1 MAEPIQRAT
10 DLTGT
15 LVLKHDIMFLV
26 CDAFGDMHPDT
37 RGLGLYLGDTRVLNR
52 YELRIN
58 GARPVVLRTGGG
70 AGYGGTIQ
78 LTNPDIA
85 RNPIEKGDA
94 TNILQRQSLGIVRE
108 RLLSDG
114 LGERIRIQNYTMHPE
129 RCRLTLRIDAD
140 FADIFEVRGVVREKR
155 GERLPDV
162 CEEDRV
168 VFSYLGLDARMRRTE
183 LLFSERPRVL
193 PADVSVEEIEE
204 RLQTPQDDP
213 AEAGSEG
220 VATGNMLLV
229 FDWLLPAGAVRALDV
244 RVTAEVSDSPE
255 TSRGARRTIAGPR
268 HLPAEEAEAAHRAW
282 HSSSATVSTTHHT
295 AERALRRGMS
305 DLRLL
310 VDSGPGP
317 GERYVAAGVPWY
329 NALFGRDSII
339 TALQLLSIRPQIAQ
353 ETLQILA
360 RLQATE
366 VDDWR
371 DAQPGK
377 ILHELRTGEMAA
389 ANEIAQTPYYGSVD
403 STPLWLMLLGEYERW
418 TGDLEL
424 VERLWPAALGC
435 LRWIEEFGDADG
447 DGFVEFQRHSTR
459 GLINQGWKDS
469 GEANRWTDGRLAT
482 APLALVEV
490 QAYVYQARLE
500 LARLS
505 RRRGDVPFAEVQE
518 RAAEKLRERFEAC
531 FWMEEAGTYALCLD
545 EDKRPVDAIASN
557 AGHVLWCGIASP
569 ERARRVADRLLEP
582 DLFSGWGIRTLSS
595 KMAGYNP
602 IGYHLGSIW
611 PHDNA
616 IAAAGLWRY
625 GFRNEAARVA
635 GVMLEATQFF
645 RDARLPELFCGFD
658 RADSP
663 YPVPYPVAC
672 SPQAWAAGAIFQLLG
687 AMLGL
692 QPDAAKAELRM
703 LAPTLPE
710 WLPEV
715 LIENLRVGEA
725 VVDLLV
731 RRNDGSTGVEVL
743 RKTGDLSVVVR
754 V

>member
-1 MAEPIQRAT
+1 M
-10 DLTGT
+10 
-15 LVLKHDIMFLV
+15 
-26 CDAFGDMHPDT
+26 
-37 RGLGLYLGDTRVLNR
+37 
-52 YELRIN
+52 
-58 GARPVVLRTGGG
+58 
-70 AGYGGTIQ
+70 
-78 LTNPDIA
+78 
-85 RNPIEKGDA
+85 
-94 TNILQRQSLGIVRE
+94 
-108 RLLSDG
+108 
-114 LGERIRIQNYTMHPE
+114 
-129 RCRLTLRIDAD
+129 
-140 FADIFEVRGVVREKR
+140 
-155 GERLPDV
+155 
-162 CEEDRV
+162 
-168 VFSYLGLDARMRRTE
+168 
-183 LLFSERPRVL
+183 
-193 PADVSVEEIEE
+193 
-204 RLQTPQDDP
+204 
-213 AEAGSEG
+213 
-220 VATGNMLLV
+220 
-229 FDWLLPAGAVRALDV
+229 
-244 RVTAEVSDSPE
+244 
-255 TSRGARRTIAGPR
+255 
-268 HLPAEEAEAAHRAW
+268 
-282 HSSSATVSTTHHT
+282 
-295 AERALRRGMS
+295 
-305 DLRLL
+305 
-310 VDSGPGP
+310 
-317 GERYVAAGVPWY
+317 AAGVPWY
-329 NALFGRDSII
+329 NALFGRDAII
-339 TALQLLSIRPQIAQ
+339 VALQLLSIRPQIAQ

-418 TGDLEL
+418 TGGHGAGRPPVACGARLPALDRRVRRRGWRRLRRVPAPLFARPHQPGLEGL
-424 VERLWPAALGC
+424 RRGQSLDRRPA
-435 LRWIEEFGDADG
+435 
-447 DGFVEFQRHSTR
+447 RH
-459 GLINQGWKDS
+459 G
-469 GEANRWTDGRLAT
+469 

-505 RRRGDVPFAEVQE
+505 RRRGDIAFAEAQE
-518 RAAEKLRERFEAC
+518 HAAEQLRERFEAC

-545 EDKRPVDAIASN
+545 GDKRAVDAIASN

-569 ERARRVADRLLEP
+569 ERARRVADRLLGP

-595 KMAGYNP
+595 RMAGYNP

-616 IAAAGLWRY
+616 ICAAGLWRY

-672 SPQAWAAGAIFQLLG
+672 SPQAWAAGSIFQLLG
-687 AMLGL
+687 AMLGM
-692 QPDAAKAELRM
+692 QPDAANEELRM

-715 LIENLRVGEA
+715 RIENLRVGDA

-743 RKTGDLSVVVR
+743 RRTGDLSVVVR

>member
-1 MAEPIQRAT
+1 VEPIQRAT

-15 LVLKHDIMFLV
+15 LVLKHDILFLV
-26 CDAFGDMHPDT
+26 CDAFGDIHPDT

-52 YELRIN
+52 YEMRIN

-70 AGYGGTIQ
+70 AGYGGSIQ

-94 TNILQRQSLGIVRE
+94 NNILQRQSLGIVRE

-129 RCRLTLRIDAD
+129 RCRLTLRVDAD
-140 FADIFEVRGVVREKR
+140 FADIFEVRGVAREKR

-162 CEEDRV
+162 RDEDRV
-168 VFSYLGLDARMRRTE
+168 VFGYQGLDARVRRTE
-183 LLFSERPRVL
+183 LQFSERPRFL
-193 PADVSVEEIEE
+193 PGDVSNEEIEE
-204 RLQTPQDDP
+204 RLATPHGAS
-213 AEAGSEG
+213 AEPGSEG
-220 VATGNMLLV
+220 ATPGTMLLV
-229 FDWLLPAGAVRALDV
+229 FDWLIDAGAVQALDI
-244 RVTAEVSDSPE
+244 RVTSEVSDVAE
-255 TSRGARRTIAGPR
+255 TSRAQRRTTVSGSR

-282 HSSSATVSTTHHT
+282 HSSSATVGTTHHT
-295 AERALRRGMS
+295 ADRALRRGMS

-310 VDSGPGP
+310 VNSGPGP
-317 GERYVAAGVPWY
+317 GERFVAAGVPWY
-329 NALFGRDSII
+329 NAIFGRDAII
-339 TALQLLSIRPQIAQ
+339 TALQMLSIRPQIAQ
-353 ETLQILA
+353 EALQVLA

-403 STPLWLMLLGEYERW
+403 STPLWLILLGEYERW

-435 LRWIEEFGDADG
+435 LRWIDEFGDADG

-469 GEANRWTDGRLAT
+469 GDANRWTDGRLA
-482 APLALVEV
+482 AGPLALVEV

-518 RAAEKLRERFEAC
+518 RTAARLREGFEAC
-531 FWMEEAGTYALCLD
+531 FWIEEAGTYALCLD
-545 EDKRPVDAIASN
+545 GDKRPVDAIASN
-557 AGHVLWCGIASP
+557 AGHVLWCGMASP
-569 ERARRVADRLLEP
+569 ERARRVADRLLGP

-595 KMAGYNP
+595 KMSGYNP

-616 IAAAGLWRY
+616 ICAAGLWRY

-672 SPQAWAAGAIFQLLG
+672 SPQAWAAGSIFQLLG
-687 AMLGL
+687 AMLGM
-692 QPDAAKAELRM
+692 QPDAANQELRM
-703 LAPTLPE
+703 IAPTLPE

-715 LIENLRVGEA
+715 RIENLRVGEA

-743 RKTGDLSVVVR
+743 RRTGELSVVVR

>member
-1 MAEPIQRAT
+1 VAEPIQRAT

-15 LVLKHDIMFLV
+15 LVLKHDILFLV
-26 CDAFGDMHPDT
+26 CDAFGDVHPDT

-58 GARPVVLRTGGG
+58 GVRPVVLRTGGG

-94 TNILQRQSLGIVRE
+94 NNILQRQSLGIVRE

-129 RCRLTLRIDAD
+129 RCLLTLRVDSD

-155 GERLPDV
+155 GQRLPDV
-162 CEEDRV
+162 CDEDRV
-168 VFSYLGLDARMRRTE
+168 VFSYQGLDDRLRRTE

-193 PADVSVEEIEE
+193 PADLSVEEIEK
-204 RLQTPQDDP
+204 RLKTPE
-213 AEAGSEG
+213 EAASR
-220 VATGNMLLV
+220 AASADAAPGNVLLV
-229 FDWLLPAGAVRALDV
+229 FDWLLDAGAVRALDV
-244 RVTAEVSDSPE
+244 RVTSEVIDSPE
-255 TSRGARRTIAGPR
+255 TSRAPRRTITGPR
-268 HLPAEEAEAAHRAW
+268 RLPTEEAEAAHRAW

-295 AERALRRGMS
+295 ADRALRRGMS

-310 VDSGPGP
+310 VNSGPGP
-317 GERYVAAGVPWY
+317 GERFVAAGVPWY
-329 NALFGRDSII
+329 NAIFGRDAII
-339 TALQLLSIRPQIAQ
+339 TALQLLSIRPQVAQ
-353 ETLQILA
+353 ETLQVLA

-435 LRWIEEFGDADG
+435 LRWIDEFGDADG

-469 GEANRWTDGRLAT
+469 GDANRWTDGSLAT
-482 APLALVEV
+482 GPLALVEV
-490 QAYVYQARLE
+490 QGYVYQARLE

-505 RRRGDVPFAEVQE
+505 RRRGDVPFAEAQE
-518 RAAEKLRERFEAC
+518 KAAEQLRERFEAC

-545 EDKRPVDAIASN
+545 GDKRAVDAIASN
-557 AGHVLWCGIASP
+557 AGHVLWCGIASQ
-569 ERARRVADRLLEP
+569 ERARSVADRLLGP

-616 IAAAGLWRY
+616 ICAAGLWRY

-672 SPQAWAAGAIFQLLG
+672 SPQAWAAGSIFQLLG
-687 AMLGL
+687 AMLGM
-692 QPDAAKAELRM
+692 QPDAANDELRM
-703 LAPTLPE
+703 IAPTLPE

-715 LIENLRVGEA
+715 RIENLRVGEA

-731 RRNDGSTGVEVL
+731 RRTDGSTGVEVL
-743 RKTGDLSVVVR
+743 RRTGDLSVVVR

>member
-1 MAEPIQRAT
+1 VAEPIQRAT

-15 LVLKHDIMFLV
+15 LVLKHDILFLV
-26 CDAFGDMHPDT
+26 CDAFGDVHPDT

-58 GARPVVLRTGGG
+58 GVRPVVLRTGGG

-94 TNILQRQSLGIVRE
+94 NNILQRQSLGIVRE

-129 RCRLTLRIDAD
+129 RCLLTLRVDSD

-155 GERLPDV
+155 GQRLPDV
-162 CEEDRV
+162 CDEDRV
-168 VFSYLGLDARMRRTE
+168 VFSYQGLDARMRRTE
-183 LLFSERPRVL
+183 LQFSERPRVL
-193 PADVSVEEIEE
+193 PADLSVEEIEK
-204 RLQTPQDDP
+204 RLRSPE
-213 AEAGSEG
+213 EAAPKPGS
-220 VATGNMLLV
+220 AADAPGNVLLI
-229 FDWLLPAGAVRALDV
+229 FDWLLDAGAVRALDV
-244 RVTAEVSDSPE
+244 RVTSEVTDSPDAN
-255 TSRGARRTIAGPR
+255 RAPRRTTAGPR
-268 HLPAEEAEAAHRAW
+268 HLPTEEAEAAHRAW

-295 AERALRRGMS
+295 ADRALRRGMS

-310 VDSGPGP
+310 VNSGPGP
-317 GERYVAAGVPWY
+317 GERFVAAGVPWY
-329 NALFGRDSII
+329 NAIFGRDAII
-339 TALQLLSIRPQIAQ
+339 TALQLLSIRPQVAQ
-353 ETLQILA
+353 ETLQVLA
-360 RLQATE
+360 RLQATD

-435 LRWIEEFGDADG
+435 LRWIDEFGDADG

-469 GEANRWTDGRLAT
+469 GDANRWTDGSLAT
-482 APLALVEV
+482 GPLALVEV
-490 QAYVYQARLE
+490 QGYVYQARLE

-505 RRRGDVPFAEVQE
+505 RRRGDVPFAEAQE
-518 RAAEKLRERFEAC
+518 KAAEQLRERFEAC

-545 EDKRPVDAIASN
+545 GDKRAVDAIASN
-557 AGHVLWCGIASP
+557 AGHVLWCGIASQ
-569 ERARRVADRLLEP
+569 ERARSVADRLLGP

-595 KMAGYNP
+595 KMAGFNP

-616 IAAAGLWRY
+616 ICAAGMWRY

-635 GVMLEATQFF
+635 GVMVEATQFF

-672 SPQAWAAGAIFQLLG
+672 SPQAWAAGSIFQLLG
-687 AMLGL
+687 AMLGM
-692 QPDAAKAELRM
+692 QPDAANDELRM
-703 LAPTLPE
+703 IAPTLPE

-715 LIENLRVGEA
+715 RIENLRVGEA

-743 RKTGDLSVVVR
+743 RRTGDLSVVVR